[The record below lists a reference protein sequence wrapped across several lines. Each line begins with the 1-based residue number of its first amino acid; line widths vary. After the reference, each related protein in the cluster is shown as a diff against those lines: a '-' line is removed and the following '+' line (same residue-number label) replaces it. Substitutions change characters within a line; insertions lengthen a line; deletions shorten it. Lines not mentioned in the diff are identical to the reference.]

1 MIDPN
6 EKIIEGNVS
15 PPKIRIR
22 RRKEIK
28 TEPVE
33 IKEEEFINLEENKKM
48 KKTIIITAV
57 VSLIVGVILT
67 IVGYFV
73 YVVVRMQTQV
83 NQNTTTLIQIVDFI
97 NKANAQTATTKT
109 D

>member
-1 MIDPN
+1 MQ
-6 EKIIEGNVS
+6 KQ
-15 PPKIRIR
+15 
-22 RRKEIK
+22 
-28 TEPVE
+28 
-33 IKEEEFINLEENKKM
+33 
-48 KKTIIITAV
+48 IIITAV